1 MAIPTGRSTRLE
13 QAAAFPA
20 PAPAA
25 AVAAA
30 ANAQVFGPDEPTD
43 EGPIAL
49 LAQADAVRAEL
60 RAGVSRWR
68 RFRSDVSLRPFFDRR
83 TPWSW
88 PRLPKPTLTRPKK
101 AVTAS

>member
-1 MAIPTGRSTRLE
+1 MSRTDVLTSIPSRRL
-13 QAAAFPA
+13 
-20 PAPAA
+20 
-25 AVAAA
+25 
-30 ANAQVFGPDEPTD
+30 DEVR
-43 EGPIAL
+43 GPIAL

-68 RFRSDVSLRPFFDRR
+68 RFRSDVSLRPFVDRR